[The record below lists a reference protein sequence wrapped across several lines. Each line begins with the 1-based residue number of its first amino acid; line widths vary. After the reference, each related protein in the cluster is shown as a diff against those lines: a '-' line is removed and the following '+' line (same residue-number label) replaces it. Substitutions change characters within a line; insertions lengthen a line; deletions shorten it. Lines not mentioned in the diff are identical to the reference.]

1 MNIFPQDPKID
12 IGTDGFDSTDLN
24 GRKFDLLD
32 RKEFGQR
39 LTNLV
44 DRIEQPL
51 VIALDGEWGS
61 GKSHFLK
68 LWAGGHKKELN
79 GKAEVIY
86 FDAFEHDFLDD
97 PLVSLISRLA
107 DEAAPKTWGVA
118 AIETLKKSAFP
129 LVKMVSRVGIAVA
142 TYGATEMA
150 KPVVDVA
157 IAKVSETTDAA
168 IDQFWKNETNRIKAM
183 QGFRD
188 ALTALTIKEDGT
200 TQKIVFIIDELD
212 RCRPDYALNLLEI
225 IKHFFAVPNVH
236 FVLGV
241 NLRELENSVKARYGA
256 GINAR
261 KYLQKFVTLE
271 MRLPNKYSYHGA
283 PESCITYLQ
292 AIAPSM
298 ILYPSLSTALEE
310 AISILAMYRTVTL
323 RDVQRVLTIISIGQQ
338 QFPAI
343 PQRGGSHGYATV
355 CVGAAL
361 LKVLSPDIYTK
372 LRVGSVSLSELTDAL
387 ALQFPRPDT
396 PKRSLDRRTIIWG
409 LALEGRGYLEDHG
422 FEPIILDA
430 FKSVFDEFGDPF
442 SWRTAEEYFS
452 RIFDT
457 FALPTP

>member
-1 MNIFPQDPKID
+1 MIFPQDPKID
-12 IGTDGFDSTDLN
+12 IGKDGFA
-24 GRKFDLLD
+24 GKDLLG

-39 LTNLV
+39 LTDLV

-68 LWAGGHKKELN
+68 LWAGAHKKELTGPN
-79 GKAEVIY
+79 GQGNGQAEVIY

-118 AIETLKKSAFP
+118 AIKTLKKSAFP
-129 LVKMVSRVGIAVA
+129 LVKMVSRVGLAVA
-142 TYGATEMA
+142 TYGATEMV

-241 NLRELENSVKARYGA
+241 NLHALEHSVRARYGQ
-256 GINAR
+256 GIDAA
-261 KYLQKFVTLE
+261 KYLQKFVMLTMTLPKQDRVGHALVPQYFQQVVAQSVTSE
-271 MRLPNKYSYHGA
+271 PLKSLLGQFIEPLL
-283 PESCITYLQ
+283 ES
-292 AIAPSM
+292 S
-298 ILYPSLSTALEE
+298 
-310 AISILAMYRTVTL
+310 AISL
-323 RDVQRVLTIISIGQQ
+323 REIHRVLTVFALSQNVFDSLLAG
-338 QFPAI
+338 F
-343 PQRGGSHGYATV
+343 REDFGYRSFL
-355 CVGAAL
+355 VGAAL
-361 LKVLSPDIYTK
+361 LKVLQPLAYNK
-372 LRVGSVSLSELTDAL
+372 LRSHSLTLDELASAL
-387 ALQFPRPDT
+387 KIQPWKQLEHGRRT
-396 PKRSLDRRTIIWG
+396 DRRWVIW
-409 LALEGRGYLEDHG
+409 A
-422 FEPIILDA
+422 IILAPERLTIENIPPDDISLYL
-430 FKSVFDEFGDPF
+430 KSFGPF
-442 SWRTAEEYFS
+442 SDSFS
-452 RIFDT
+452 PSQADVYLAQAFDT
-457 FALPTP
+457 FTLPDPP